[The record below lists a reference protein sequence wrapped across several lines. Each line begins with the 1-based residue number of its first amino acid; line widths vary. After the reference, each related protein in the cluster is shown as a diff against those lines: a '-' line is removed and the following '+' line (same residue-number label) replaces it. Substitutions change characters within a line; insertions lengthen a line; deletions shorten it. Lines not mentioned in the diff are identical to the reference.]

1 MKNKKRIEV
10 NISTFLVIGVL
21 FLIWGISFLTDA
33 ITKRDNLEKIH
44 KGDIELSDLKE
55 GEYVSVDKV
64 HALGGVL
71 EGMTSYCVTGYT
83 FIEGLTYNYYL
94 VNLNENNNE
103 YISLMILDNQFD
115 ELNENIDENGYL
127 SLSDKYDVFN
137 SSFDFKVVETDS
149 KHMSNIRNAED
160 IVPQYINQ
168 NEEVQFCK
176 RVALVPVN
184 FEKERHR
191 LVEAIC
197 ILFCAFVLILASK
210 PWKVIEIKE
219 IPVKEFNLVYNDERN
234 ENDMFVISELART
247 LRMDIDYYNA
257 DLRKLKKNVRNGGI
271 AFLISILIFDIIKES
286 IFDGN
291 LMLMTFA
298 LGILSFIP
306 VALLIKFIKHI
317 IILFLNRDTMFCKSV
332 MSIFNREPVMAI
344 IHDRQAKL
352 FRCEAVMNENL
363 NKENKV

>member
-1 MKNKKRIEV
+1 M
-10 NISTFLVIGVL
+10 
-21 FLIWGISFLTDA
+21 
-33 ITKRDNLEKIH
+33 
-44 KGDIELSDLKE
+44 
-55 GEYVSVDKV
+55 
-64 HALGGVL
+64 
-71 EGMTSYCVTGYT
+71 
-83 FIEGLTYNYYL
+83 
-94 VNLNENNNE
+94 
-103 YISLMILDNQFD
+103 
-115 ELNENIDENGYL
+115 
-127 SLSDKYDVFN
+127 
-137 SSFDFKVVETDS
+137 
-149 KHMSNIRNAED
+149 
-160 IVPQYINQ
+160 
-168 NEEVQFCK
+168 
-176 RVALVPVN
+176 
-184 FEKERHR
+184 
-191 LVEAIC
+191 EAIC

-234 ENDMFVISELART
+234 ENDIFVISELART

-306 VALLIKFIKHI
+306 VALLIKFLIHI
-317 IILFLNRDTMFCKSV
+317 LILFLNRDTMFCKSV

-352 FRCEAVMNENL
+352 FRCEAIINENL
-363 NKENKV
+363 HQDEGL